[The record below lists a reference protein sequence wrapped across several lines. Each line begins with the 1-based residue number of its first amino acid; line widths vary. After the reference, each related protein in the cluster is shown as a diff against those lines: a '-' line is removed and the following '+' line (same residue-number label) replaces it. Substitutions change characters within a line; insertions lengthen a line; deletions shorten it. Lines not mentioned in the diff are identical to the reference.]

1 MDVNVTDITE
11 LVDIIKRQ
19 TDYNDT
25 KAEEKLIEFDLS
37 LERVVRDYMGI
48 KEKDPV
54 ADKSPNQERYKM
66 IRIAMDEIV
75 ANKKV

>member
-1 MDVNVTDITE
+1 MNVTDLTE
-11 LVDIIKRQ
+11 MVDIVKRQ
-19 TDYNDT
+19 TDYNNK
-25 KAEEKLIEFDLS
+25 KAEEKLLEFDLN

-48 KEKDPV
+48 KEKREV

-66 IRIAMDEIV
+66 IRIAMDEII

>member
-25 KAEEKLIEFDLS
+25 KAEEKLIEFDLN

>member
-1 MDVNVTDITE
+1 MNVTDLTE
-11 LVDIIKRQ
+11 MVDIVKRQ
-19 TDYNDT
+19 TDYNNK
-25 KAEEKLIEFDLS
+25 KAEEKLLEFDLN

-48 KEKDPV
+48 KEKDKV

-66 IRIAMDEIV
+66 IRIAMDEII